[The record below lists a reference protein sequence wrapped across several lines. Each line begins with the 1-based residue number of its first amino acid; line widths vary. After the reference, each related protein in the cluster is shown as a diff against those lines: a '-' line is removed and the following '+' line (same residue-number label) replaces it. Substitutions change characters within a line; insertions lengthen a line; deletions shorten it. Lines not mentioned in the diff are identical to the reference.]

1 MSCHPAQ
8 LRVNLAAICILLLT
22 LLLLVTA
29 SAYGESISLNPKQG
43 PPETEVTV
51 TGSGFGPNYYVPIE
65 LGELPSPLAT
75 AHVNDN
81 RAFRTRL
88 TIPALTPAGKLRV
101 SAIMRN
107 GGSAHAE
114 FTVTAGPASQQT
126 QASVTLTPTSGPPGT
141 VITADGSG
149 FIPDL
154 PVTVTQSGGRGINA
168 GSGTVRADQSGS
180 ITINVHIAHETPP
193 GVTTVTFTQG
203 DNTVTAQFRVRLSS
217 SGGGGG
223 AQPAQ
228 SPINYLARWLDA
240 CVNGRLN
247 EPMCNG

>member
-29 SAYGESISLNPKQG
+29 SAYEESISLNPKLG
-43 PPETEVTV
+43 PPGAEVTV

-65 LGELPSPLAT
+65 LGESPGPLAT

-126 QASVTLTPTSGPPGT
+126 QASVTLTPASGPPGT